1 MDNFLRIT
9 KVENGEIMIP
19 EFINQD
25 VKFAMISSIDIA
37 RIASNVFGNPE
48 KYNHQAIEIA
58 SDELTL
64 KEVVKTF
71 AMVTGKPTEIKGSF
85 SSGTAERGWLEEK
98 GYIIDFNQ
106 MDEINPGRL
115 TLEQWISE
123 VNFKF
128 LENEGKTMIQSM
140 WFNLHVEDL
149 ERSEQFYRDLGF
161 EINKNPDMLDK
172 MVGIKIGQTIVILIE
187 NNHFEK

>member
-1 MDNFLRIT
+1 
-9 KVENGEIMIP
+9 
-19 EFINQD
+19 
-25 VKFAMISSIDIA
+25 
-37 RIASNVFGNPE
+37 
-48 KYNHQAIEIA
+48 
-58 SDELTL
+58 
-64 KEVVKTF
+64 
-71 AMVTGKPTEIKGSF
+71 
-85 SSGTAERGWLEEK
+85 
-98 GYIIDFNQ
+98 